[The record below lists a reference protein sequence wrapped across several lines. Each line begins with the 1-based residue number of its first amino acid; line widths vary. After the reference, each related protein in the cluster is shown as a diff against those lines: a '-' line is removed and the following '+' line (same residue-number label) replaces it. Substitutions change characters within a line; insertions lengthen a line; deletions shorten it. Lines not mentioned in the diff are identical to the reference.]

1 MSETNANTGSR
12 IGEKIRSFR
21 IMRHLTQ
28 KQLAEECGLSESAIR
43 NYELGNRY
51 PDEYTLMDIADALLI
66 DRAVLRDPDPTNPL
80 TVEQFLYALEK
91 LYGFSPKLVDGELC
105 FTFGNTPESFSD
117 QQVID
122 RYLLADLLYTWCG
135 IRDLMVEGKITQE
148 EYHEWQIAHSDVKG
162 TDIDNPKNQMPMAQ
176 RMEMETARRN
186 LGLVPT
192 PVFDENHVNVMP
204 IPPRKKGDNKPFP
217 EEKKA
222 EELVKQKR
230 KRKPKNK

>member
-1 MSETNANTGSR
+1 MSESNTKTGSG
-12 IGEKIRSFR
+12 IGDKIRLFR
-21 IMRHLTQ
+21 TMRHLTQ

-66 DRAVLRDPDPTNPL
+66 DRAVLRDPDPTNPI

-91 LYGFSPKLVDGELC
+91 LYGFAPKLVDGELC
-105 FTFGNTPESFSD
+105 FTFGKTPESFSD
-117 QQVID
+117 QEVID

-135 IRDLMVEGKITQE
+135 IRDLMVEGKITPE

-162 TDIDNPKNQMPMAQ
+162 TVIDNPGYQMPMAQ
-176 RMEMETARRN
+176 RIEMETARRN
-186 LGLVPT
+186 IGLVPT

-204 IPPRKKGDNKPFP
+204 IPPKKKGDNKPSL
-217 EEKKA
+217 EDQRL
-222 EELVKQKR
+222 EELVKPKR

>member
-1 MSETNANTGSR
+1 MSETNTNTGSG

-28 KQLAEECGLSESAIR
+28 KQLADACGLSESAIR

-51 PDEYTLMDIADALLI
+51 PDENTLMSIADGLQI
-66 DRAVLRDPDPTNPL
+66 DRAVLRDPDPGNPIS
-80 TVEQFLYALEK
+80 VEQFLYALEK
-91 LYGFSPKLVDGELC
+91 LYGFIPKLVDGELC
-105 FTFGNTPESFSD
+105 FTFDKTPESFSD
-117 QQVID
+117 SEIIE
-122 RYLLADLLYTWCG
+122 RYRLVDLLYTWCG
-135 IRDLMVEGKITQE
+135 IRDLMVEGKITPE

-162 TDIDNPKNQMPMAQ
+162 TDIDNPGYQMPMAQ
-176 RMEMETARRN
+176 RIEMETARRN

-204 IPPRKKGDNKPFP
+204 IPPKKKSDNKPSL
-217 EEKKA
+217 EDQRE
-222 EELVKQKR
+222 EELVKPKR